1 MGFLF
6 GGKTD
11 VSKMSDEEKAA
22 LLKTLQANLQEKG
35 CWTTEWLSANGVPCL
50 SRQEEERL
58 KLKNAEEKLS
68 ELKRMSEVKK
78 EELDSLKNE
87 LDEMKKKREALS
99 QLVSVEEQKLADL
112 QETANTFL
120 AQNMEDLKKEVREGI
135 NQALENL
142 SVKIDQEN
150 RELVC
155 VLDKVEEK
163 LKRKEADLQGFQE
176 DSRLKATAPF
186 LKQFI
191 HLGDMMRKVMDENP
205 AEPEASAA
213 YLLEQIRQLTDS
225 VDFILRDFS
234 VDVFRHDEGDTR
246 FDPHTQQA
254 FGYPTDDPTLD
265 KKIRRTINPGY
276 VWTLPYIL
284 KAKANGE
291 EHPLKE
297 YRIIFRREQVECFK
311 YTKKEI

>member
-50 SRQEEERL
+50 PRQEEERL

-234 VDVFRHDEGDTR
+234 VDVFRHDEGQSQR
-246 FDPHTQQA
+246 RRASFERIPHNI
-254 FGYPTDDPTLD
+254 PP
-265 KKIRRTINPGY
+265 RTSGM
-276 VWTLPYIL
+276 
-284 KAKANGE
+284 
-291 EHPLKE
+291 
-297 YRIIFRREQVECFK
+297 F
-311 YTKKEI
+311 